1 MMDNEQTDLL
11 FRQLISRNWTTTDEA
26 HAYNLAVMEASG
38 TLTGEVIRY
47 LQES

>member
-1 MMDNEQTDLL
+1 MDNDTL
-11 FRQLISRNWTTTDEA
+11 FNQLIRRNWSVTDEA
-26 HAYNLAVMEASG
+26 HAYNVAVSAAAG